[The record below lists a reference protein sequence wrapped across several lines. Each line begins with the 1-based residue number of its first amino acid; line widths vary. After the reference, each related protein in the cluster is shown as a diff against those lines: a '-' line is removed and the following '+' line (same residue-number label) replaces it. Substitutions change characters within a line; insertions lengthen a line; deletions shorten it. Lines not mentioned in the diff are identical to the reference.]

1 MCTVSIDKITGFF
14 FLSIAVSFDDLW
26 MRKLNADIIYDLIVH
41 NIISTLIELG
51 DQLYSVGC

>member
-1 MCTVSIDKITGFF
+1 MCTVSIDKITVFF

-26 MRKLNADIIYDLIVH
+26 MRKLNADIIYDLIVY
-41 NIISTLIELG
+41 NIISTLIELR